1 MSTRSKKNGFCV
13 CENLFLIFYIHKQM
27 SSNVSLKLYT
37 STFSTFMKLADEV
50 SKVFPFFLN
59 EQTCLILAKDACK
72 KNEIK
77 LIGYE
82 RKPRTVTII

>member
-1 MSTRSKKNGFCV
+1 
-13 CENLFLIFYIHKQM
+13 M

-77 LIGYE
+77 LIG
-82 RKPRTVTII
+82 